1 MIGRRTFI
9 RFAILIGL
17 GLGGIV
23 LARNYD
29 RFFAYISTID
39 LKETFRDDCLA
50 QQCPDAEPKASNID
64 DEPLPEP
71 KSKTPTAANAT
82 VDVKPKKQ

>member
-1 MIGRRTFI
+1 MIGQRTFI

-39 LKETFRDDCLA
+39 LRETFRDDCLA
-50 QQCPDAEPKASNID
+50 QQCPDAEPKASAV
-64 DEPLPEP
+64 DEEPMPEP
-71 KSKTPTAANAT
+71 KTPTKAT
-82 VDVKPKKQ
+82 VDVKVKKQ